1 MKEYRKATDSLEKRA
16 KLNENKR
23 KCRAAL
29 NTPEKKAKHN
39 ADVRS
44 SQAALISPERKAK
57 CNAYDRHHA
66 AVLKDTNTSVD
77 VSVKKFH
84 DIVKQGPVYICSCCD
99 QLWYKHSVVN
109 ACKLR
114 ESQLDSAKYLCNKIS
129 VDDKEWICRTC
140 NNHLV
145 KNKLS
150 PCAIA
155 NGMGFPMKQEFF
167 DHNELECRLLTPR
180 IAFQKLMQAPRG
192 RQLKIHG
199 NIVNVPADVAYSV
212 TMLPQLHSQTAT
224 IKVNLKH
231 KLQYKS
237 SALSLNVRPD
247 KVVQAAK

>member
-1 MKEYRKATDSLEKRA
+1 MLMIDI
-16 KLNENKR
+16 
-23 KCRAAL
+23 
-29 NTPEKKAKHN
+29 
-39 ADVRS
+39 V
-44 SQAALISPERKAK
+44 
-57 CNAYDRHHA
+57 
-66 AVLKDTNTSVD
+66 VLKDTNTSVD

-84 DIVKQGPVYICSCCD
+84 DIVKVYICSCCD

-140 NNHLV
+140 NSHLM
-145 KNKLS
+145 KNKFP

-155 NGMGFPMKQEFF
+155 NGMGFPMKPEFF
-167 DHNELECRLLTPR
+167 DLNELECRLLAPR
-180 IAFQKLMQAPRG
+180 IAFQKLMQAPQG

-199 NIVNVPADVAYSV
+199 NIVNVPADVAHTV
-212 TMLPQLHSQTAT
+212 TMLPRLHSQTAT
-224 IKVNLKH
+224 IKVNLKR

-247 KVVQAAK
+247 KVVQVAK